1 MELHEAEI
9 KWYIEEGD
17 TCDGYISLKD
27 IQSVE
32 EAEFSIEKPL
42 CLSITLI
49 NKKVNWFAFETVLE
63 RKSWKAAIEDAKLL
77 YTKNTKGSD
86 NSPIASEIADEVD
99 PQLGFILKR
108 MELCDNVKDLRAFLR
123 EIETVA
129 MDLPSSK
136 AKEQYQYVADAIN
149 KVRESKLDLFS
160 EAMDSY
166 VNSVLELF
174 NFVVNDDEGIS

>member
-1 MELHEAEI
+1 
-9 KWYIEEGD
+9 
-17 TCDGYISLKD
+17 
-27 IQSVE
+27 
-32 EAEFSIEKPL
+32 
-42 CLSITLI
+42 
-49 NKKVNWFAFETVLE
+49 
-63 RKSWKAAIEDAKLL
+63 
-77 YTKNTKGSD
+77 
-86 NSPIASEIADEVD
+86 
-99 PQLGFILKR
+99 

-136 AKEQYQYVADAIN
+136 AKEQYQQYIKKQSSITCSVADAIN

-174 NFVVNDDEGIS
+174 NFVVNDDEGIYE